1 MSKAYGQEA
10 ESDCATP
17 CRQLD
22 TLADIRTEMARIY
35 RLGTSRQIAPRQAP
49 ETQARQ
55 LLRVLLLWH

>member
-1 MSKAYGQEA
+1 MRIKDASAMSKAYGQEA

-35 RLGTSRQIAPRQAP
+35 RLGTSRQIAPA
-49 ETQARQ
+49 ASA
-55 LLRVLLLWH
+55 